1 MPEFEPSDWSS
12 ATSTGLC
19 RETETA
25 LASTLTPLSP
35 PEATARLIR
44 LARALAHA
52 NREGTEQA
60 TDELAASLAHEFCS
74 GRECALRDALNQLE
88 ERSRH
93 AKLDHLQDRAAFD
106 LLLSGADDFA
116 CRAQCPDCEGRERR
130 RPMRVAYA
138 LPLMLRGAFG
148 YRLDDAARDA
158 LAAALR
164 AESFD
169 AQSSL
174 ALLPGLVPARTLAG
188 LRWLPMLHLIL
199 AFAEGGMVFD
209 RIPGSGSDSQA
220 ISPWQLRFLLM
231 VLEQPAGSP
240 ETPPPRAALDALRTR
255 LEPLLQDH
263 LGVEVELLD
272 IPRTAFVA
280 LQSGVVAWLL
290 RSVAERRD
298 RLIAGGRSPNHLHAR
313 STNALPPERG
323 LRVEILDDEGISL
336 ADTLYPTDGIEQ
348 AEELLGLVRAGSRT
362 LGLRLDPDQA
372 RASSAA
378 TAGRTRPSKNSRNA
392 PPPVEM

>member
-1 MPEFEPSDWSS
+1 VPEFEPSDWSS
-12 ATSTGLC
+12 ETSTGLC

-60 TDELAASLAHEFCS
+60 ADELAASLAHEFCS

-138 LPLMLRGAFG
+138 LPLMLRGPFG

-209 RIPGSGSDSQA
+209 RIPGSG
-220 ISPWQLRFLLM
+220 
-231 VLEQPAGSP
+231 
-240 ETPPPRAALDALRTR
+240 

-313 STNALPPERG
+313 STIALPPERG